1 MIYCQFFLSCIA
13 LLLLGGCGGG
23 ASFPPVVTAVKVQSL
38 QYGRTASIYIGGQSL
53 RSSMVVKTNGFCS
66 NQSFASSSTTDLLL
80 LNCNVTAVGDFDF
93 SVESAE
99 GQALYST
106 SLTVPK
112 PQVLVVTGQG
122 SITLELDPSA
132 APVTV
137 DNFLSYIARG
147 YYTGTLFHR
156 VIAGFVIQGGG
167 FTSGMVKKTGQSPA
181 IVLETNKG
189 LSNLRGTVA
198 MARTSIPN
206 SATSEFFINL
216 VNNSAAL
223 DYRNAA
229 NPGYAVFGAVVQGM
243 EVVDAI
249 AAQATGVVSSF
260 TDVPVADVTISQI
273 LQIK

>member
-1 MIYCQFFLSCIA
+1 
-13 LLLLGGCGGG
+13 
-23 ASFPPVVTAVKVQSL
+23 
-38 QYGRTASIYIGGQSL
+38 
-53 RSSMVVKTNGFCS
+53 MVVKTNGFCS

-137 DNFLSYIARG
+137 DNFLGYIARG

>member
-1 MIYCQFFLSCIA
+1 
-13 LLLLGGCGGG
+13 
-23 ASFPPVVTAVKVQSL
+23 
-38 QYGRTASIYIGGQSL
+38 
-53 RSSMVVKTNGFCS
+53 
-66 NQSFASSSTTDLLL
+66 
-80 LNCNVTAVGDFDF
+80 
-93 SVESAE
+93 
-99 GQALYST
+99 
-106 SLTVPK
+106 
-112 PQVLVVTGQG
+112 
-122 SITLELDPSA
+122 
-132 APVTV
+132 
-137 DNFLSYIARG
+137 
-147 YYTGTLFHR
+147 
-156 VIAGFVIQGGG
+156 
-167 FTSGMVKKTGQSPA
+167 MVKKTGQSPA